1 MLTNEQCVVQAE
13 KEILNLKEDYI
24 AVLTPIANKYQTDK
38 KSISLNDFL
47 QCQQS
52 GNRYFNHV
60 EQLVGDSGLLG
71 AHINGKWVTGFAE
84 TCHSVL
90 ESFVIHMTF
99 LRSWSSTFDVGGDI
113 EPNSNA
119 YANMQRMVIEYL
131 PKRQSRKLKQKFI
144 EAKLPVAGF
153 QYKSANDM
161 EKTHLWKEIVAIIIA
176 IFFILGAIYFTF
188 TISPLSEIQIFV
200 IRAILS
206 IGLAMLG
213 FLIPGL
219 LNVESRFN
227 RLRIKATGAIAIFI
241 IVWLYNPPSLLT
253 Q

>member
-13 KEILNLKEDYI
+13 KEISTLKEDYI
-24 AVLTPIANKYQTDK
+24 TVLTPIVTKYQTDK
-38 KSISLNDFL
+38 KSISLSDFL

-90 ESFVIHMTF
+90 ETLVTHMTF
-99 LRSWSSTFDVGGDI
+99 LRSWSNTFNVNV
-113 EPNSNA
+113 EPDSNA

-131 PKRQSRKLKQKFI
+131 PKNQSRKLKHKFI
-144 EAKLPVAGF
+144 EAKLPITGF

-176 IFFILGAIYFTF
+176 ILFILGAIYFTF

-200 IRAILS
+200 IRSILS

-227 RLRIKATGAIAIFI
+227 RFHIKATGAFALFI
-241 IVWLYNPPSLLT
+241 IVWLVNPPSLPT
-253 Q
+253 